1 MVFGQQCPG
10 LYARNTPFGGKMSY
24 MPSSGG
30 RQVNASPGLPVQYV
44 PNTNQDVRRLQN
56 DTAFGGRGSTTA
68 HGAHLKS
75 VADPNGALTGYAT
88 SFNETGRILF
98 GTIMD
103 GTALANCYRVHPD
116 HGTCALVATAA
127 SHASHSCLGAT
138 EINTYAPG
146 TRVVIAMH
154 DKDHKAVILGAMSNH
169 LDVGKRAMH
178 DYISPASRKRV
189 DDCHKKYI
197 KQPQGGQ
204 VVDFSSGKPHDST
217 LASEWGAITTTGIA
231 VTLDDFMLRASVN
244 EFCGIYGFYHDS
256 LLRVA
261 GYNMQTWTAG
271 HEREAFMDQAEYN
284 DTQGYTPYPWEN
296 MGILETGIDVIQQY
310 EPENYHCFK
319 EQPYYARWENKHE
332 FAQPY
337 HRTTDFYGYL
347 GQGHRRVVHA
357 PPPGVQRWTYDAKA
371 GGKPPPPFDS
381 PPMVALQMNCSS
393 GPEKLKNHEAN
404 KPVIGLT
411 EQNTALDGRIFFASA
426 KGITLLKRILLPIP
440 HRIRRPDNV
449 QEGDDASKNYKAASK
464 FGSGPDHEIT
474 GDIKTTDEKYPNLQR
489 ATAVMDLH
497 GYLFNY
503 AGLHPFYWH
512 AKDYKTWEQQ
522 DIEHAK
528 ANQKIPKFSQLAGSM
543 YLKEESPKQFKI
555 DHRYKT
561 QKFYE
566 TECYVSLLEDGGVVI
581 GDGYGAEIRMSAGCV
596 FISAPGDVWL
606 KGGRDVQTWAGNDAI
621 IKANK
626 SIDISSTKKNVRVK
640 AEQNLLLLG
649 GNDGG
654 ETTKGG
660 VLIESRSK
668 TTTYDFE
675 KCGDQVDFGGVVLR
689 APKSNVVA
697 MAKNIY
703 MRTGGGDVEK
713 GTITLDSSKGEE
725 DIITKSRNMYQFLE
739 KDGRVFQFFG
749 DNQNYQTANMF
760 SENFTLL
767 IGPVGTSKDF
777 VAGGAILCRNS
788 VLVSNGHIV
797 TSQAERSPF
806 VAPCTGECKT
816 KVQEAIDKIAEAIE
830 ETIPEAGEKID
841 ENYLEQTWYTEK
853 RAGNDRVM
861 EIMGFSFRTDEDYN
875 IDDFLLYEDRWQQL
889 ARMGGEEPEKWT
901 ESAVPNKVCEKTYPF
916 PGKKWLVDEK
926 AYKAQELKIATFENG
941 GIIDKKRGEAPA
953 LVDEYKKPEFKEPK
967 EPKAIDGNY
976 PIVPRG

>member
-1 MVFGQQCPG
+1 MSSQSSVPPG
-10 LYARNTPFGGKMSY
+10 GGWVNTT
-24 MPSSGG
+24 PSSSG
-30 RQVNASPGLPVQYV
+30 QYV
-44 PNTNQDVRRLQN
+44 QNTGQETRRLQN
-56 DTAFGGRGSTTA
+56 ATDGRGATA
-68 HGAHLKS
+68 AHAAQTRPVS
-75 VADPNGALTGYAT
+75 DPNCALTGYAT
-88 SFNETGRILF
+88 SFNEPGRVLF

-116 HGTCALVATAA
+116 HGNCALVAQAA
-127 SHASHSCLGAT
+127 SHSSRACIGAT

-146 TRVVIAMH
+146 TRVVILMH
-154 DKDHKAVILGAMSNH
+154 DKDHKAIILGAISAP

-178 DYISPASRKRV
+178 DYISPMTRKRV

-204 VVDFSSGKPHDST
+204 IGDYSIGMPYDST
-217 LASEWGAITTTGIA
+217 LASEWGAMSATGIA
-231 VTLDDFMLRASVN
+231 FTLDDFMLRASVN

-261 GYNMQTWTAG
+261 GYNLQLWTAG

-296 MGILETGIDVIQQY
+296 MGILQPGIEVTQQY
-310 EPENYHCFK
+310 EPENYQCFMA
-319 EQPYYARWENKHE
+319 QPYYSRWENKHE

-357 PPPGVQRWTYDAKA
+357 PPPGIQRWTYDAKP
-371 GGKPPPPFDS
+371 GGKPPQPFDS
-381 PPMVALQMNCSS
+381 PPMVELDLPCST
-393 GPEKLKNHEAN
+393 GPQKLTDHEA
-404 KPVIGLT
+404 KEPVIGLC
-411 EQNTALDGRIFFASA
+411 EQNTGLDGRIFFASA
-426 KGITLLKRILLPIP
+426 KGITLLKRILLPMP
-440 HRIRRPDNV
+440 HRVRRPENV
-449 QEGDDASKNYKAASK
+449 EEGDEASKNYKAASM
-464 FGSGPDHEIT
+464 FGEGPEHKIT
-474 GDIKTTDEKYPNLQR
+474 GDIKPTDDKYPNLQR

-512 AKDYKTWEQQ
+512 AKDFKTWEQQ
-522 DIEHAK
+522 DIKHAQS
-528 ANQKIPKFSQLAGSM
+528 NQKVPDFSQLAGSM
-543 YLKEESPKQFKI
+543 YLKEESPKQLKV

-621 IKANK
+621 IKANN
-626 SIDISSTKKNVRVK
+626 SIDVSSTQKNIRIK

-654 ETTKGG
+654 EQPKGG

-675 KCGDQVDFGGVVLR
+675 KCGDQVDFGGIVLR
-689 APKSNVVA
+689 APKSNVVT
-697 MAKNIY
+697 MAKDIY
-703 MRTGGGDVEK
+703 LRTGGGEVDK
-713 GTITLDSSKGEE
+713 GTITLDASKGEE

-739 KDGRVFQFFG
+739 KGGKIFQFFG
-749 DNQNYQTANMF
+749 DNTNYQTANMF

-777 VAGGAILCRNS
+777 IAGGAILCRNS
-788 VLVSNGHIV
+788 ILVANGHIV
-797 TSQAERSPF
+797 TQQAAKGAIF
-806 VAPCTGECKT
+806 VAPCDGECKA
-816 KVQEAIDKIAEAIE
+816 KVEEGIDKIAEAIE

-841 ENYLEQTWYTEK
+841 EMYLSETWYKEK

-861 EIMGFSFRTDEDYN
+861 EIMGFSFRTDDDYS
-875 IDDFLLYEDRWQQL
+875 IQDFLLYEDRWQQL
-889 ARMGGEEPEKWT
+889 ARLAGATPKKWT
-901 ESAVPNKVCEKTYPF
+901 ESPVPNKVCEKTYPF
-916 PGKKWLVDEK
+916 PGKKWLIDEK
-926 AYKAQELKIATFENG
+926 AYKEQDLKIAKYEAG
-941 GIIDKKRGEAPA
+941 GIRDKKRNEAPDLA
-953 LVDEYKKPEFKEPK
+953 DEYKEPEFKKPEEPK
-967 EPKAIDGNY
+967 KIDGTY
-976 PIVPRG
+976 PIIPRS